1 MKNVLLL
8 TKRQLRH
15 AVLAAW
21 AIVVIAGT
29 AVSLPSANAEEVS
42 VRDLYKQARAAFYQG
57 RYQVAKPKLIKVV
70 KAAPNFAPAKAL
82 LSQILAA
89 EKKAGPKNSMLGWA
103 NRLKLPKINVE
114 DATVEEV
121 ITFLR
126 VKSRELSKGKW
137 EPNFVLR
144 LPDGEAPVISISL
157 RDVPVSY
164 VVKRMAELSGLAVR
178 YDEHAITVAPKELL
192 PPEPDP
198 AHLAA
203 EAAAKA
209 RRPLLRETKKNE

>member
-1 MKNVLLL
+1 MRPSPCCVAVYTAIEEENVNCW
-8 TKRQLRH
+8 H
-15 AVLAAW
+15 
-21 AIVVIAGT
+21 
-29 AVSLPSANAEEVS
+29 
-42 VRDLYKQARAAFYQG
+42 
-57 RYQVAKPKLIKVV
+57 
-70 KAAPNFAPAKAL
+70 
-82 LSQILAA
+82 
-89 EKKAGPKNSMLGWA
+89 
-103 NRLKLPKINVE
+103 
-114 DATVEEV
+114 
-121 ITFLR
+121 
-126 VKSRELSKGKW
+126 
-137 EPNFVLR
+137 
-144 LPDGEAPVISISL
+144 